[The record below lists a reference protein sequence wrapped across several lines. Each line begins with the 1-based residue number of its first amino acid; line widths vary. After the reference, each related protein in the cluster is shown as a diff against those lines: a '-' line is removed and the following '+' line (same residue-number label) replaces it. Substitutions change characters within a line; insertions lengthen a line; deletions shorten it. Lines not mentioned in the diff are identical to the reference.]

1 MRLEGKTALIT
12 GGNAGIGLA
21 TARLFVA
28 EGAKVAI
35 TGRNAE
41 TLAAAKRELGDN
53 VLTFVADVLDDAAL
67 VRASS
72 DTAAAFGPIH
82 AVFANA
88 GIAGRT
94 IIGDTPR
101 ATFEQVIA
109 TNLTGPFLTLQ
120 TALPYLA
127 DGASLILNGSVI
139 ASLGNAGQ
147 AAYAASKA
155 GVRALSRSLAAD
167 LAPRGIRVNVVVPGA
182 TDTDI
187 WNSAAPTPEARAQLE
202 KALGGSNPL
211 GRMLKPEEIARAALF
226 LASDD
231 SSGVNAAE
239 IVVDLGLT
247 GAPAGSAAS
256 RR

>member
-1 MRLEGKTALIT
+1 MRLEGKTAFIT

-41 TLAAAKRELGDN
+41 TLAAAKKELGDN
-53 VLTFVADVLDDAAL
+53 VLSFVADVLDDAAMAQAL
-67 VRASS
+67 A

-94 IIGDTPR
+94 IIGQTAR
-101 ATFEQVIA
+101 ETFERVIA

-120 TALPYLA
+120 AALPYLS
-127 DGASLILNGSVI
+127 DGASLIFNGSVI
-139 ASLGNAGQ
+139 ATLGNAGQ

-155 GVRALSRSLAAD
+155 AVRAMARSLASD
-167 LAPRGIRVNVVVPGA
+167 LAPRKIRVNVVVPGA
-182 TDTDI
+182 TDTNI
-187 WNSAAPTPEARAQLE
+187 WDASAPTPEARAQLE
-202 KALGGSNPL
+202 KILGGSNPL
-211 GRMLKPEEIARAALF
+211 DRMLQPEEIAKAALF

-247 GAPAGSAAS
+247 GAPAGAAAQ

>member
-1 MRLEGKTALIT
+1 MRLEGKTAFIT

-35 TGRNAE
+35 TGRNPE
-41 TLAAAKRELGDN
+41 TLAAAKRELGDKA
-53 VLTFVADVLDDAAL
+53 LTFTADVLDDEAMA
-67 VRASS
+67 RACAG
-72 DTAAAFGPIH
+72 TAAAFGPIH
-82 AVFANA
+82 TVFANA
-88 GIAGRT
+88 GIAGRS
-94 IIGDTPR
+94 IIGATPR
-101 ATFEQVIA
+101 ETFERVIA

-120 TALPYLA
+120 AALPYLS
-127 DGASLILNGSVI
+127 DSASLILNGSVI

-155 GVRALSRSLAAD
+155 GVRAMARSLAAD
-167 LAPRGIRVNVVVPGA
+167 LAPRNIRVNVVVPGA
-182 TDTDI
+182 TDTGI
-187 WNSAAPTPEARAQLE
+187 WDASAPTPEARAQLE
-202 KALGGSNPL
+202 RVLGDSTPL
-211 GRMLKPEEIARAALF
+211 GRMLQPDEIARAALF

-247 GAPAGSAAS
+247 GAPAGAAAN

>member
-1 MRLEGKTALIT
+1 MRLEGKTAFIT

-21 TARLFVA
+21 TARLFIA
-28 EGAKVAI
+28 EGARVAI
-35 TGRNAE
+35 SGRNAE
-41 TLAAAKRELGDN
+41 TLAAARKELGEG
-53 VLTFVADVLDDAAL
+53 VLTFVADVLDDDAMA
-67 VRASS
+67 RAFA

-94 IIGDTPR
+94 IIGATPR

-109 TNLTGPFLTLQ
+109 TNLTGLFLTLQ
-120 TALPYLA
+120 AALPYLA
-127 DGASLILNGSVI
+127 EGASLIFNGSVI

-155 GVRALSRSLAAD
+155 AVRAMARSLASD
-167 LAPRGIRVNVVVPGA
+167 LAPRRICVNVVVPGA
-182 TDTDI
+182 TDTGI
-187 WNSAAPTPEARAQLE
+187 WDASAPTPEARAQLE
-202 KALGGSNPL
+202 KILGGSTPL
-211 GRMLKPEEIARAALF
+211 DRMLQPEEIAKAALF

-231 SSGVNAAE
+231 ASGINAAE

-247 GAPAGSAAS
+247 GAPAGAAAN

>member
-41 TLAAAKRELGDN
+41 TLAAAKDELGQAA
-53 VLTFVADVLDDAAL
+53 LTFVADVLDDGAL
-67 VRASS
+67 ARAFA
-72 DTAAAFGPIH
+72 DTAATFGPIH

-88 GIAGRT
+88 GIVSAT
-94 IIGDTPR
+94 PIGSTAR
-101 ATFEQVIA
+101 ETFEGIIA
-109 TNLTGPFLTLQ
+109 TNVTGSFLTLQ
-120 TALPYLA
+120 AALPYLA

-139 ASLGNAGQ
+139 ASLGNPGR

-155 GVRALSRSLAAD
+155 AVRALSRSLAAD

-187 WNSAAPTPEARAQLE
+187 WNSAAPTPEARTQLE
-202 KALGGSNPL
+202 KVLGGSTPL
-211 GRMLKPEEIARAALF
+211 GRMLKPDEIAKAALF
-226 LASDD
+226 LASDE

-247 GAPAGSAAS
+247 GAPAGSAAN

>member
-1 MRLEGKTALIT
+1 MRLEGKTAFIT

-21 TARLFVA
+21 TAKLFVA

-35 TGRNAE
+35 TGRNAA
-41 TLAAAKRELGDN
+41 TLAAAKTELGDAA
-53 VLTFVADVLDDAAL
+53 LTFVADALDDDATA
-67 VRASS
+67 RAFA

-88 GIAGRT
+88 GIAGGSA
-94 IIGDTPR
+94 IGSTPR
-101 ATFEQVIA
+101 AAFEAIIA
-109 TNLTGPFLTLQ
+109 TNITGVFLTLQ
-120 TALPYLA
+120 AALPYLA

-139 ASLGNAGQ
+139 ATLGNPGQ

-155 GVRALSRSLAAD
+155 AVRAMTRSLAAD
-167 LAPRGIRVNVVVPGA
+167 LAPRNIRVNVVVPGA
-182 TDTDI
+182 TDTAI
-187 WNSAAPTPEARAQLE
+187 WDGLAPTPEARAQLE
-202 KALGGSNPL
+202 KILGGSNPL
-211 GRMLKPEEIARAALF
+211 NRMLQPEEIAKAALF

-247 GAPAGSAAS
+247 GAPAGAAAQ